1 MGRNQLAF
9 CERVWYNN
17 RGEKTMNKKQTKKTM
32 RSEPENI
39 IENAAADVNGVTA
52 NTNDSVDADA
62 NANKD
67 IKTNAATS
75 AENLSENIGGDAVSA
90 NVEDADISNIN
101 ANCDDV
107 TNIDDDDSV
116 AVVDDIDDARG
127 ADNESNTGAAQR
139 KAAPKTYRK
148 NLYSMFFKRFFD
160 ILLSGLALII
170 LSPVI
175 AVVAIL
181 VRIKLGKKV
190 IFTQWRLGKN
200 NKPFKLYKFSS
211 MNNKLVDENGDLL
224 PDAMRVT
231 KFGTALRKT
240 SLDELP
246 QLWNIFKGDMS
257 IIGPRPRMISECVF
271 LDEESLN
278 ARSLVRPG
286 LTGWA
291 QVNGRN
297 NITFDQVVEYDKE
310 YVSKIGLAMD
320 TKIFFKTIAKVF
332 KRADV
337 NKNGTVSNEFYGD
350 MLLRT
355 GAITQEEYDKKQ
367 QEAKEIIKKAS

>member
-1 MGRNQLAF
+1 MS
-9 CERVWYNN
+9 
-17 RGEKTMNKKQTKKTM
+17 KKQTKKT
-32 RSEPENI
+32 RRTEPENI
-39 IENAAADVNGVTA
+39 IDN
-52 NTNDSVDADA
+52 
-62 NANKD
+62 
-67 IKTNAATS
+67 
-75 AENLSENIGGDAVSA
+75 
-90 NVEDADISNIN
+90 
-101 ANCDDV
+101 
-107 TNIDDDDSV
+107 
-116 AVVDDIDDARG
+116 AVVVESEAMAVAGADDIDDANVANTDGSIDNGDTNVGVDDNVTVAG
-127 ADNESNTGAAQR
+127 ADGTDETAAADVDDGADDADTTDVESDSADIDDADDANVDDGDDASGAENESSTGDTQR

-224 PDAMRVT
+224 PDTMRVT

-355 GAITQEEYDKKQ
+355 GAITQEEYDQKQ